1 MPERRK
7 ILLLTASILIS
18 ITTILVILF
27 YSPYK
32 ITRETFDS
40 LTEINPYYL
49 ALAIGMHAVSW
60 ILWGCRLRIMGN
72 FIGTHDGSGEV
83 KRLSL
88 PKSLKIIFSSLFAAC
103 ITPSQFGGE
112 PVRIYLLNK
121 HGFSVGDGTAV
132 VLGERVLDF
141 VVIAIGTAISFL
153 LFRAVLANNTAIY
166 VIFTVIGALIS
177 ACVMFMAY
185 AIAKPEKAKK
195 LAESLLSKIKSK
207 RVEKIRDKIFL
218 EIDNF
223 FSAINRFRYDGK
235 STLGLALFLTAA
247 FWLIAFL
254 IPSFLLLGLGAD
266 PVWIYSIAAQFILTI
281 IVAVPIT
288 PGGSGIAEV
297 SVTALYHSL
306 VGTPILGVFM
316 FLWRLCT
323 YYLNLFAGG
332 ITSVKVISEMR

>member
-1 MPERRK
+1 MSERRK
-7 ILLLTASILIS
+7 LLLLSTSILIS
-18 ITTILVILF
+18 ITTILAILF

-32 ITRETFDS
+32 ITGETLDY

-49 ALAIGMHAVSW
+49 ALAIAMHALAW
-60 ILWGCRLRIMGN
+60 LLWGFRLKIMSN
-72 FIGTHDGSGEV
+72 FIETHDGSVEV
-83 KRLSL
+83 KKLSL
-88 PKSLKIIFSSLFAAC
+88 RKSLKVIFSSLFAAC

-141 VVIAIGTAISFL
+141 VVIAIGTALSFL

-166 VIFTVIGALIS
+166 VIFTVIGLLITS
-177 ACVMFMAY
+177 CVLFMAY
-185 AIAKPEKAKK
+185 GVARPEKAMK
-195 LAESLLSKIKSK
+195 LVKALLAKIKSR
-207 RVEKIRDKIFL
+207 RVGKIKDKIL
-218 EIDNF
+218 IEIDNF
-223 FSAINRFRYDGK
+223 FSAINRFRCDGK

-266 PVWIYSIAAQFILTI
+266 PVWLYSIAAQFILTI

-297 SVTALYHSL
+297 GVTALYHSL

-316 FLWRLCT
+316 FLWRMCT
-323 YYLNLFAGG
+323 YYMNLIAGG
-332 ITSVKVISEMR
+332 ITSVKVISEMS

>member
-1 MPERRK
+1 MPESRK
-7 ILLLTASILIS
+7 LILLTTSILIS
-18 ITTILVILF
+18 ITTILFILF

-32 ITRETFDS
+32 ITTETLDY

-49 ALAIGMHAVSW
+49 VLAIGMHAVAW
-60 ILWGCRLRIMGN
+60 ILWGCRLKIMGN
-72 FIGTHDGSGEV
+72 FIEMHGGSEEV
-83 KRLSL
+83 NKLSL
-88 PKSLKIIFSSLFAAC
+88 PESLKIIFSSLFAAS

-112 PVRIYLLNK
+112 PVRVYLLNK

-132 VLGERVLDF
+132 VLSERVLDF
-141 VVIAIGTAISFL
+141 AVIAIGAAMSFL
-153 LFRAVLANNTAIY
+153 LFRAVLANNTALY
-166 VIFTVIGALIS
+166 AIFTVIGALIS
-177 ACVMFMAY
+177 VCVVFMAY

-195 LAESLLSKIKSK
+195 IVESLLSKIKSK

-223 FSAINRFRYDGK
+223 FSAINRFRSDGK
-235 STLGLALFLTAA
+235 STLWLALFLTAA

-254 IPSFLLLGLGAD
+254 IPSFLLLGLSAD

-288 PGGSGIAEV
+288 PGSSGIAEV

-332 ITSVKVISEMR
+332 ITSVKVISEMS

>member
-7 ILLLTASILIS
+7 LLLLSTSILIS
-18 ITTILVILF
+18 ITTILFILF

-32 ITRETFDS
+32 ITRETLDY

-60 ILWGCRLRIMGN
+60 ILWGCRLKIMGN

-121 HGFSVGDGTAV
+121 DGFSVGDGTAV

-141 VVIAIGTAISFL
+141 VVIAIGTALSFL
-153 LFRAVLANNTAIY
+153 LFREVLADNTVIY
-166 VIFTVIGALIS
+166 VIFTVIGVLIS
-177 ACVMFMAY
+177 ACVVFMAY
-185 AIAKPEKAKK
+185 AVAKPEKASK
-195 LAESLLSKIKSK
+195 LIKALLAKIKSK
-207 RVEKIRDKIFL
+207 RVEKIRDKIL
-218 EIDNF
+218 IEIDNF
-223 FSAINRFRYDGK
+223 FSAINRFRYNGK
-235 STLGLALFLTAA
+235 STLGLALLLTAA
-247 FWLIAFL
+247 FWLVAFL
-254 IPSFLLLGLGAD
+254 IPSFLLLGLGVD
-266 PVWIYSIAAQFILTI
+266 PVWLYSIAAQFILTI

-297 SVTALYHSL
+297 GVTALYHSL
-306 VGTPILGVFM
+306 VDPAILGVFM

-323 YYLNLFAGG
+323 YYLNLIAGG
-332 ITSVKVISEMR
+332 ITSVKMISEMR

>member
-1 MPERRK
+1 MSERRK
-7 ILLLTASILIS
+7 LLLLSTSILIS
-18 ITTILVILF
+18 ITTILFILF

-32 ITRETFDS
+32 ITGETLDY

-49 ALAIGMHAVSW
+49 ALAIGMHAVAW
-60 ILWGCRLRIMGN
+60 ILWGCRLKIMSD

-88 PKSLKIIFSSLFAAC
+88 SKSQKIIFSSLFAAC

-112 PVRIYLLNK
+112 PVRIYLLKK

-141 VVIAIGTAISFL
+141 VIVAIGTALSFL
-153 LFRAVLANNTAIY
+153 LFRAVLANNRAIY
-166 VIFTVIGALIS
+166 AIFTVIGVLIT
-177 ACVMFMAY
+177 ACVVFMAY
-185 AIAKPEKAKK
+185 AVAKPEKASK
-195 LAESLLSKIKSK
+195 LIKALLAKIKSR
-207 RVEKIRDKIFL
+207 RVEKLKDEILI

-223 FSAINRFRYDGK
+223 FSAINRFRYNGK
-235 STLGLALFLTAA
+235 ITLGLALFLTAA
-247 FWLIAFL
+247 FWLIAFT

-266 PVWIYSIAAQFILTI
+266 PVWLYSIAAQFILTI

-288 PGGSGIAEV
+288 PGSSGIAEV
-297 SVTALYHSL
+297 GVTALYHNL

-323 YYLNLFAGG
+323 YYLNLIAGG
-332 ITSVKVISEMR
+332 ITSVKMISEMS